1 LAYSQV
7 GISNVALGRIGARG
21 QITSINDNSSNA
33 VKILSVWDTIF
44 AEVSAERDWRFAKTR
59 AQLQLSPIIP
69 LYSWKAAWAL
79 PTDLLRFVRPQRRP
93 EKRRGFW
100 WGWGPEGSGW
110 YRREDPPFWPFDT
123 DYKIETLTAG
133 WTSPPTN
140 PLTPYPQP
148 FPSGRYAVTNYTGW
162 CGPALF
168 TYIQLISDYSQL
180 MPGFV
185 NCLCNRLAMELSI
198 GITEDKQKFELMESR
213 YKDSLNSA
221 EAQNEC
227 LDFSDE
233 DGNES
238 WAEAGRYARWY

>member
-1 LAYSQV
+1 
-7 GISNVALGRIGARG
+7 
-21 QITSINDNSSNA
+21 
-33 VKILSVWDTIF
+33 
-44 AEVSAERDWRFAKTR
+44 
-59 AQLQLSPIIP
+59 
-69 LYSWKAAWAL
+69 
-79 PTDLLRFVRPQRRP
+79 
-93 EKRRGFW
+93 
-100 WGWGPEGSGW
+100 
-110 YRREDPPFWPFDT
+110 
-123 DYKIETLTAG
+123 
-133 WTSPPTN
+133 
-140 PLTPYPQP
+140 
-148 FPSGRYAVTNYTGW
+148 VTNYTGW
-162 CGPALF
+162 CGPAMI